1 MGNNCSATH
10 SKRILKEILTGEFLK
25 IRSILKYEPPTFAK
39 ATVGKK
45 KALPIGHRKSF
56 DGINKVE

>member
-1 MGNNCSATH
+1 M
-10 SKRILKEILTGEFLK
+10 
-25 IRSILKYEPPTFAK
+25 SILSMDQPTFAK